1 MKTVGSR
8 VEVFHGTAKHTAG
21 GLTKSDLQKNK
32 QGHIV
37 SKRQSASAKRNKN
50 LGSYQAGPIKL
61 EVFRSGRGLLPSD
74 LMAPINAI
82 TGAKRVISRIPK
94 PIRKAILGFGGKSR

>member
-1 MKTVGSR
+1 MKTVGSK

-50 LGSYQAGPIKL
+50 LGSYQAGSGRNR
-61 EVFRSGRGLLPSD
+61 RSGRGLLPSD